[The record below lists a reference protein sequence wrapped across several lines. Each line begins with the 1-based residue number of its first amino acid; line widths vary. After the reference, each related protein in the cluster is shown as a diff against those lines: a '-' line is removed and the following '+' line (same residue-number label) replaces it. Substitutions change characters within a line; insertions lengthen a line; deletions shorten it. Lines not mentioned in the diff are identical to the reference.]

1 MLVLPPRTVLFLI
14 ASERRHARSASNTIQ
29 AKHSVVIR
37 RDVEDRRS
45 VVEHADIR
53 KAEDVLRHD
62 LSFRGL
68 PSRASLAYTGLNRHA
83 SDTRIGL
90 MDSTVPVEAVVNR
103 D

>member
-29 AKHSVVIR
+29 AKRSVVIR

-53 KAEDVLRHD
+53 KAEDVLRLD

-68 PSRASLAYTGLNRHA
+68 LRP
-83 SDTRIGL
+83 
-90 MDSTVPVEAVVNR
+90 
-103 D
+103 